1 MAKKNL
7 IILLFIPFLIAILGV
22 VTINTT
28 FSFIDNDIIGIDWDY
43 EDTEVFKVSN
53 GLYPL
58 NAVGVNQKNYPA
70 GAGNNL
76 VWSIR
81 NQDLTDENVY
91 AEIVQQNGK
100 FYLKAIQSGNIVI
113 TCSNEKG
120 NVFRSMNAIIYQDGV
135 VVITKQQKAS
145 QRNIDQ
151 TLYHGE
157 FDLVNNTKK
166 RSTFKINVR
175 AVPDSEQAKIELVD
189 CSDNIKVNLQTN
201 TVEILAPGKAY
212 FTVGCGAGS
221 VVMPSTYSFEVVEN
235 GVNVYTYQE
244 LLACTNKSENGEIVV
259 LQTSFESLQN
269 MYAVDDE
276 GKAVLNKGEPM
287 VINDDVQLFGT
298 YDFKKQRFDFEDE
311 IYECITT
318 YNKKFIEQWNEQI
331 GSVDSKEILSDK
343 IKVGLRVQK
352 DFYGNGYTINMH
364 DLAFPTSKSSQMDA
378 AGNEVG
384 IYDLGLKDLFR
395 GPLPFYSLGNPDNT
409 PLVTAHGQDN
419 IGVYLDGDNIT
430 FNDVKVK
437 NCDFGQLM
445 INLEYVG
452 TVVETNGDNIT
463 IKNSELSNGKHVLR
477 SFSCMNLTVQNSVLS
492 NARNFLILTG
502 SNEYI
507 STKEL
512 VDEYEFINSDGTK
525 TTTTL
530 SNYMKP
536 TINFDNTQGD
546 MTLWSYL
553 LGSYTD
559 KALIKSSLMTTQ
571 NIFNNKEKVEGKLGG
586 TMNIVDSMFYQ
597 SGIASI
603 GIDTMFNGPFLYNGT
618 PSLIAMFMEILPLVK
633 SIEGNNIAGMSYP
646 VHVDISGNTKFYDYK
661 TIDQMDISGLITEN
675 MSKIASGLPIGDDII
690 KDLTIDKVFPMK
702 QYLFSGASH
711 QKATISKDSKT
722 YVNVPVAFY
731 GGGLN
736 MSTVNID
743 TLDTKAQMTGNF
755 KVDLLDS
762 YLSQPGI
769 SVEELFKILDQFSS
783 GDTAG
788 IQQLKPV
795 LRGIVLKCVTVVI
808 GYEPFEFICYKSDD
822 LYGQVPQIKDLILN
836 LKGDKENENN

>member
-81 NQDLTDENVY
+81 NQDLTDDNVY

-311 IYECITT
+311 IYECTTT

-512 VDEYEFINSDGTK
+512 VDEYEFISAEGSTSK
-525 TTTTL
+525 RTL
-530 SNYMKP
+530 SDHFGSS
-536 TINFDNTQGD
+536 FDKGD
-546 MTLWSYL
+546 GDLLTYL
-553 LGSYTD
+553 LGAATD
-559 KALIKSSLMTTQ
+559 KATMRKSLMSIQ
-571 NIFNNKEKVEGKLGG
+571 NAFNDPKKIEGKLGG

-603 GIDTMFNGPFLYNGT
+603 GIDTMFNGSFLYNGS
-618 PSLIAMFMEILPLVK
+618 PSMIAMFMEILPLVK
-633 SIEGNNIAGMSYP
+633 SIAGDNIAGMSYP

-675 MSKIASGLPIGDDII
+675 MSKIASGLPFNTDAL
-690 KDLTIDKVFPMK
+690 KDLDIDKIFPMK
-702 QYLFSGASH
+702 QYLFSGASK
-711 QKATISKDSKT
+711 QKAVISKDSKS
-722 YVNVPVAFY
+722 YINVPVAFY

-755 KVDLLDS
+755 QVDLLDS
-762 YLSQPGI
+762 YLNQPGT
-769 SVEELFKILDQFSS
+769 SYDELMKIVQEFLNGDATSLGKMMPVFK
-783 GDTAG
+783 
-788 IQQLKPV
+788 
-795 LRGIVLKCVTVVI
+795 GIVLKCVTVVI